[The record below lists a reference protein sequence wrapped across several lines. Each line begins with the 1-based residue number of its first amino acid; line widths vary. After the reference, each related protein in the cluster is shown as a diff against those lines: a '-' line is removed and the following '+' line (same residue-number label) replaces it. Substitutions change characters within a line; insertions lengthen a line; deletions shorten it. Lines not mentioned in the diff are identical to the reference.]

1 MGPNTRVLH
10 EFSAVSEDLHS
21 LRLCAWTVASV
32 NSAELLEVSRRAA
45 HHTGSAVIASCQRV
59 EVLHRDKCSCE
70 APVQRAEFDAL
81 LRVAEVA
88 AGLDSVVLGEPQV
101 LGQVRSGL
109 ASAPEPLARLG
120 AMAIA
125 AARELRAESTFEGH
139 TGHLLDRALAAAGVQ
154 AGGRIA
160 VVGAGAAGRLIAERA
175 IERRFDEI
183 VVVAR
188 RLPEGAWFDAG
199 RMRYVAL
206 DTLVTAGPIDVLVTA
221 LGSSARPLGAS
232 DLPEVRAMAAD
243 LGTPRNLPDGLP
255 FPVITIAALLDESR
269 LAGAE
274 AERRA
279 VLTGRLRAILGRRV
293 DFAARDSRS
302 SIGRLRLELERMRA
316 TEAHR
321 IARLHPEIPETT
333 VETIT
338 RSLVN
343 RLFHG
348 ATERLRSTPDPAFAR
363 QIVELFVQEERL

>member
-1 MGPNTRVLH
+1 M
-10 EFSAVSEDLHS
+10 
-21 LRLCAWTVASV
+21 
-32 NSAELLEVSRRAA
+32 
-45 HHTGSAVIASCQRV
+45 IASCQRV
-59 EVLHRDKCSCE
+59 EVLHCGNCSCE
-70 APVQRAEFDAL
+70 APLHRAEFDAL

-88 AGLDSVVLGEPQV
+88 AGLDSVVLGEAQV
-101 LGQVRSGL
+101 LGQVRSAL
-109 ASAPEPLARLG
+109 ATAPGPVARLG

-139 TGHLLDRALAAAGVQ
+139 TGHLLDRALAAAGVE
-154 AGGRIA
+154 ACGRIA

-175 IERRFDEI
+175 VDRRFDEI

-206 DTLVTAGPIDVLVTA
+206 DALVAAGPIDVLVTA
-221 LGSSARPLGAS
+221 LGSGARRLRAS

-255 FPVITIAALLDESR
+255 FPVITIAALIDEAR

-279 VLTGRLRAILGRRV
+279 VLTDRLRAILARRLG
-293 DFAARDSRS
+293 FATHDHQSP
-302 SIGRLRLELERMRA
+302 IGRLRLELERTRA
-316 TEAHR
+316 TEARR
-321 IARLHPEIPETT
+321 IARLHPEIPATT

-348 ATERLRSTPDPAFAR
+348 PTERLRSTPDPAFAR
-363 QIVELFVQEERL
+363 QIVELFVQEEPL